1 VFFAGD
7 QAINFL
13 LELLTIG
20 NLFKNKRFFRRAK
33 KSNFLLVKMRKVR
46 LKFVEFLPHF
56 DD

>member
-1 VFFAGD
+1 M
-7 QAINFL
+7 

-20 NLFKNKRFFRRAK
+20 NLFKNKWFFRKSK

-56 DD
+56 ED

>member
-20 NLFKNKRFFRRAK
+20 NLFKNKWFFRKSK
-33 KSNFLLVKMRKVR
+33 KI
-46 LKFVEFLPHF
+46 KFFTCKNEKSAVEIR
-56 DD
+56 